1 MKKDRMTIS
10 FTAGGKKIVF
20 YSNRSGS
27 QQVIVRDA
35 EGRGAVQLTQAKA
48 LNNATPRWSTDG
60 QWITYDS
67 NLCGLF
73 QIYRVS
79 AEGGAVR
86 NVTND
91 NTGMEVLRRWKRR
104 MALRCV
110 TSRNAADYG
119 NRRAE
124 GGAETPG

>member
-1 MKKDRMTIS
+1 MVS
-10 FTAGGKKIVF
+10 
-20 YSNRSGS
+20 
-27 QQVIVRDA
+27 DA

-124 GGAETPG
+124 GVRKRSWSRTFIAIILCRWRRGFTT